1 MTFSLT
7 KDDVLDINSLNVSDM
22 KDVAIEKPDIILEQG
37 NTDVED
43 NVDLEHATAADP
55 HDQSVM
61 IALLPSTS
69 EWCKLKVPH
78 LTLVYCGEIDV
89 DELRP
94 SMFNE
99 LAKDALSLAIACPSL
114 TLEVL
119 DHEILGE
126 EEKVDTFLLRP
137 TPALLAMRK
146 AVEQWNRSSWVGFT
160 PHVTIGPVG
169 SFTGDIPE
177 EITFDRIMVSWGT
190 ENLIYQLT

>member
-1 MTFSLT
+1 M
-7 KDDVLDINSLNVSDM
+7 
-22 KDVAIEKPDIILEQG
+22 
-37 NTDVED
+37 
-43 NVDLEHATAADP
+43 NVDLTTNEVSEIEFSINDVDLVEHATAADP

-89 DELRP
+89 DELRL

-99 LAKDALSLAIACPSL
+99 LAKDALSLAIACPSI

-119 DHEILGE
+119 DYEILGE
-126 EEKVDTFLLRP
+126 GEDRVDTFLLRP
-137 TPALLAMRK
+137 TPSLLAMRK

-169 SFTGDIPE
+169 SFDGNIPE